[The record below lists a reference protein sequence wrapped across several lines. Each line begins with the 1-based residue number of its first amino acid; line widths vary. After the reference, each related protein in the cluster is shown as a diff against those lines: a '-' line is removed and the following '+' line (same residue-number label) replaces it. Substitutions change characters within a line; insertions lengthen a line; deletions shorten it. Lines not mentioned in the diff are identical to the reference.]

1 MRTALKFLGL
11 VATAM
16 VAVSVVPVTT
26 GESGIASDTVV
37 MADEYPDIRAK
48 FDVTDMSQY
57 SDEDLSVPV
66 KLTKFYVQ
74 ETHKD
79 RIGSYHYLLTPSQDS
94 DQYFLLVSN
103 DRIKKLK
110 TGKKVSLNVTL
121 NGSGVVNMGY
131 KSSPYQQEPATL
143 VMN

>member
-1 MRTALKFLGL
+1 MRTVLKFLGL

-26 GESGIASDTVV
+26 AESGIESDTVV
-37 MADEYPDIRAK
+37 VADEYPDIRAK
-48 FDVTDMSQY
+48 FDVSDMSQY

-79 RIGSYHYLLTPSQDS
+79 RIGSYHYLLTPSHDS

-131 KSSPYQQEPATL
+131 KSSPYQHEPAAL